1 MSLHNRQYVRD
12 IAVGGLLAGTID
24 IAAACLINGLS
35 PIVILHAIASGI
47 LGSASFRSGT
57 SSAVLGLILQWLMS
71 LIIAAVFVIGAT
83 WFPLLRRRW
92 MAAGLVYGIVIFFV
106 MNYVVVPLSAVGHR
120 FSFTPVKFLENM
132 LAMLLFGIIIAYAA
146 RERTFVLAR
155 ESAG

>member
-92 MAAGLVYGIVIFFV
+92 MAAGLLYGIVIFFV